1 MSHEIKVISLVPS
14 WTETLI
20 EAGVQ
25 VVGRT
30 RFCIHPEHIVQNI
43 PVVGGTKSIDMD
55 ACLSLD
61 ADFILFDREENTA
74 DMVKQCEEAGF
85 RWIATHVTDLKSCA
99 EELNQLAELLKN
111 DKLKKWSEDY
121 QEICEK
127 IKTQF
132 TDKEL
137 LLRLLI
143 IQSGLRFFDNKLFD
157 DNSPV
162 SYVIWKQPY
171 MIVTRETFIGDVL
184 SILGIELVSCQN
196 YMGNKYP
203 VIEEAKLRNT
213 NCLFSS
219 EPFPFEKY
227 VQALIDQKYSGI
239 LVDGELLSWYGI
251 RNLKFLFRVTS

>member
-121 QEICEK
+121 QEITEK
-127 IKTQF
+127 TDFKNDTKYSILKQMQIKGN
-132 TDKEL
+132 
-137 LLRLLI
+137 I
-143 IQSGLRFFDNKLFD
+143 NSFDLHRK
-157 DNSPV
+157 SI
-162 SYVIWKQPY
+162 SYVIWKQPF

-184 SILGIELVSCQN
+184 SKLGFEIISCEH
-196 YMGNKYP
+196 YSGNKYP
-203 VIEEAKLRNT
+203 VIEEQELKKAA
-213 NCLFSS
+213 CFFSS

-227 VQALIDQKYSGI
+227 FEIMLDQGFNGI
-239 LVDGELLSWYGI
+239 LVDGEKLSWYGI
-251 RNLKFLFRVTS
+251 RTLRFLKNL